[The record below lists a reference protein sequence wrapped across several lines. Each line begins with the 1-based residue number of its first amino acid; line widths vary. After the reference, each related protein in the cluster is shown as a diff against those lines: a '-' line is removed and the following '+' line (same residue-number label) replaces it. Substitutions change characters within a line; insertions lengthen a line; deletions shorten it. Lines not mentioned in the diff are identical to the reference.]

1 MNSTIDLHI
10 HTNASDGTD
19 SPRDLLWNIQKA
31 GITTFAITD
40 HDTIR
45 GAIAMKKIVPNNIRF
60 IQGIE
65 FSCKA
70 KSGHK
75 CHILG
80 LGYDEN
86 TRDFQD
92 ALRAGDDIRHRKFY
106 GRIELLRSQFGIE
119 FSDDEIASLLKIPS
133 VGKPHLANLIV
144 AKGLASDRQ
153 DAISRY
159 IDQCR
164 TGTGRISA
172 ELAVHAILSSGGLPV
187 WAHPLGGEGEQE
199 LSESEFI
206 IIINELIAYGL
217 KGLECWYSKYKPA
230 KCEWLTKQAQIR
242 GLLIS
247 GGSDYHGTNKNIP
260 LGRLNAE
267 NIAVDIERLTILKHI
282 QGV

>member
-1 MNSTIDLHI
+1 MNSNIDLHI

-31 GITTFAITD
+31 GINIFAITD

-45 GAIAMKKIVPNNIRF
+45 GAMAMKNIVPPALRF
-60 IQGIE
+60 IKGIE

-80 LGYDEN
+80 LNYDEN
-86 TRDFQD
+86 NRDFQD
-92 ALRAGDDIRHRKFY
+92 ALRAGDDLRHRKFH
-106 GRIELLRSQFGIE
+106 GRIELLRNQFGIE
-119 FSDDEIASLLKIPS
+119 FSDDEIESLLKIPS
-133 VGKPHLANLIV
+133 VGKPHIANLIV
-144 AKGLASDRQ
+144 AKGLAKDRQ
-153 DAISRY
+153 DAITRY
-159 IDQCR
+159 IDQCK

-172 ELAVHAILSSGGLPV
+172 ELAVRAILSSGGLPV

-199 LSESEFI
+199 LSETDFR
-206 IIINELIAYGL
+206 IIINELMSYGL
-217 KGLECWYSKYKPA
+217 KGLECWYSKYKPV
-230 KCEWLTKQAQIR
+230 KCEWLTKQAKIR

-260 LGRLNAE
+260 LGRLNAD
-267 NIAVDIERLTILKHI
+267 NKSIEPEKLTILKNL
-282 QGV
+282 QGA

>member
-19 SPRDLLWNIQKA
+19 SPRDLLRNIQKA
-31 GITTFAITD
+31 GINTFAITD

-45 GAIAMKKIVPNNIRF
+45 GAIDMQKILPQGLRF
-60 IQGIE
+60 IKGIE
-65 FSCKA
+65 FSCRA
-70 KSGHK
+70 DSGHR

-86 TRDFQD
+86 NPDFQD
-92 ALRAGDDIRHRKFY
+92 ALRAGDDIRHRKFF

-133 VGKPHLANLIV
+133 VGKPHLANMIV
-144 AKGLASDRQ
+144 KKGLAHDRQ

-159 IDQCR
+159 IDRCR

-172 ELAVHAILSSGGLPV
+172 QLAVHAILSSGGLPV

-199 LSESEFI
+199 LSESEFVI
-206 IIINELIAYGL
+206 VINELLSYGL
-217 KGLECWYSKYKPA
+217 KGLECWYSKYKPE
-230 KCEWLTKQAQIR
+230 KCEWLVEQAER
-242 GLLIS
+242 RKLLIS

-260 LGRLNAE
+260 LGRLNADD
-267 NIAVDIERLTILKHI
+267 IAINADRLTILKHI
-282 QGV
+282 QGA